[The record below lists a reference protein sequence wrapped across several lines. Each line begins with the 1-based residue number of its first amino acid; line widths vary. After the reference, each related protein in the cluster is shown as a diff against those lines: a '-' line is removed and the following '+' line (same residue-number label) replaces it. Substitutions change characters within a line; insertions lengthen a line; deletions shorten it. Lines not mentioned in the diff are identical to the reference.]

1 MRCERVNIKRRGM
14 VADAMV
20 QCPDDATEQIE
31 DSTGKTMG
39 RYCSTHSARV
49 LLHPGWTRSKL

>member
-1 MRCERVNIKRRGM
+1 MNIKRRGM